1 MPILHLFPEGC
12 TTNGTKLIKFK
23 RGAFGSLRAVRP
35 VALTYN
41 TPSWGISIT
50 QDVVGFLKHSLVGIM
65 VGYCIANID
74 ILPVFEPNDY
84 FWKNYWQEGKEEKW
98 EAFARANREILSE
111 HLGIGLSDSKMEDK
125 FVYKNELKA
134 AHKQRKA
141 N

>member
-50 QDVVGFLKHSLVGIM
+50 
-65 VGYCIANID
+65 
-74 ILPVFEPNDY
+74 
-84 FWKNYWQEGKEEKW
+84 
-98 EAFARANREILSE
+98 
-111 HLGIGLSDSKMEDK
+111 
-125 FVYKNELKA
+125 
-134 AHKQRKA
+134 
-141 N
+141 